1 MSWPEATLGAVI
13 VLGLAYVLG
22 KFADRLH
29 KSE

>member
-1 MSWPEATLGAVI
+1 MNWPEAFLGAAI

-29 KSE
+29 NSG